1 MVKKSTTLGLDG
13 ESEKEISTDK
23 EAISISSA
31 SFNNNITT
39 TFKSQHTLLTFFI
52 S

>member
-1 MVKKSTTLGLDG
+1 LDG

-23 EAISISSA
+23 EAISISSD
-31 SFNNNITT
+31 SFDNNANNIATE
-39 TFKSQHTLLTFFI
+39 FKSQHNLLAFFI